1 MLADVQALGYTG
13 QAMDTREAAADWAA
27 CAHQTLPFFE
37 APSAEHALWRLSVPP
52 TTPVLALP
60 SQPLVEWHGGLRWVW
75 APAHQAT
82 VLREL
87 SQGCGGHATL
97 WRASQAHGIE
107 DFQVGFQSPLSA
119 PVKAISDRLQAE
131 FDPHGVFRS
140 ARLTGPHALTRA

>member
-1 MLADVQALGYTG
+1 MTGVQTCALPIL
-13 QAMDTREAAADWAA
+13 DTREAAADWAA

-37 APSAEHALWRLSVPP
+37 APSAEHALWRLSLPP

-82 VLREL
+82 ALREL
-87 SQGCGGHATL
+87 THGCGGHATL

-119 PVKAISDRLQAE
+119 PLKAISDRLQAE
-131 FDPHGVFRS
+131 FDPHSVFCS
-140 ARLTGPHALTRA
+140 ARLMGPHAPTRA